1 MKKIFLSIIILL
13 IIVPLKINAFTF
25 IKEDE
30 EGNYIND
37 AEFRVRSLD
46 GSITYNVRRKS
57 ELDNQGFRSPTPMSV
72 KKMDTESGLI
82 PGQYLISN
90 EYYEGNETTEFYNK
104 LLNILGPEE
113 RQIVE
118 DLKDYSKYQYY
129 RNILDASYSS
139 DYERLVATR
148 GIILNDDN
156 VCPNATTPTPNSN
169 LIAENEELGCTRV
182 YVTVPVLMVL
192 EETKAPIGLKKEK
205 AIIEYYYVIEYS
217 FNNNYENRFVRV
229 ERVSAEIS
237 GLFVKYNYDLDYSN
251 ILGLET
257 KRQSITNDEELY
269 YKTDCGNYFM
279 PVVQSMTAPTPT
291 NSLKNYSTKKMEMD
305 SCYDYPVLIDYKSD
319 VRLVISSY
327 VNNGGSTRAEKGS
340 KVDYKIVVRNEGT
353 ASSSNNII
361 TSKIPYGFEYV
372 DGSASDSG
380 EYVESLNAIRWNV
393 SEISAESEKEL
404 TYKVSVSEDVDLTQS
419 YISSATISSDDV
431 EEMESNET
439 MVTLQGEI
447 ENPKTGDARNVLILF
462 ALSVAG
468 LIGYYFLDNKVF
480 KGL

>member
-1 MKKIFLSIIILL
+1 M
-13 IIVPLKINAFTF
+13 
-25 IKEDE
+25 ED
-30 EGNYIND
+30 YLPKND
-37 AEFRVRSLD
+37 
-46 GSITYNVRRKS
+46 T
-57 ELDNQGFRSPTPMSV
+57 
-72 KKMDTESGLI
+72 
-82 PGQYLISN
+82 
-90 EYYEGNETTEFYNK
+90 
-104 LLNILGPEE
+104 
-113 RQIVE
+113 
-118 DLKDYSKYQYY
+118 
-129 RNILDASYSS
+129 
-139 DYERLVATR
+139 
-148 GIILNDDN
+148 
-156 VCPNATTPTPNSN
+156 
-169 LIAENEELGCTRV
+169 
-182 YVTVPVLMVL
+182 
-192 EETKAPIGLKKEK
+192 
-205 AIIEYYYVIEYS
+205 
-217 FNNNYENRFVRV
+217 
-229 ERVSAEIS
+229 
-237 GLFVKYNYDLDYSN
+237 KYNIDYSN

-279 PVVQSMTAPTPT
+279 PIVQSMTAPTPT
-291 NSLKNYSTKKMEMD
+291 NSLKNYSTKKMEMN
-305 SCYDYPVLIDYKSD
+305 SCYNYPVLIDYKSD

-480 KGL
+480 RGL